1 MIIKKCSIFQIYDSR
16 FYSYTSTKT
25 VYCKGSDTEAI
36 IKLDIK
42 GICKTIKRCCYY
54 Y

>member
-1 MIIKKCSIFQIYDSR
+1 MLTFPDIWLYEAR

-25 VYCKGSDTEAI
+25 AYCKGSDAEAI

-42 GICKTIKRCCYY
+42 GICKTIKWYCSYY
-54 Y
+54 